1 MSRVCLSAD
10 GCLLELW
17 PCFAGLDALVPRV
30 MKLGV
35 IGTSAVSE
43 PRTTAT
49 TTTDFS
55 RFLDGTALRAC
66 QTDCRR
72 RNCSC
77 VHGGIHQK
85 RENNHCFF
93 WKISIYIDLAL
104 TLTFACLHTLV
115 PPVSGVRVAATT
127 TAFIPST
134 AGSATTD
141 SAGFLESVTL

>member
-55 RFLDGTALRAC
+55 RFLDGATLGTY
-66 QTDCRR
+66 QPGCRR
-72 RNCSC
+72 RDCSC
-77 VHGGIHQK
+77 VYAGICQNTK
-85 RENNHCFF
+85 RKTRKQPLFALRE
-93 WKISIYIDLAL
+93 DLS
-104 TLTFACLHTLV
+104 TCRYSWTYVCRPRRPQTTCDQRCCCQHLHTSYTKHRQERNNWLCRI
-115 PPVSGVRVAATT
+115 S
-127 TAFIPST
+127 
-134 AGSATTD
+134 
-141 SAGFLESVTL
+141 